1 VGIEFGDSITAT
13 KVVVSITH
21 AVLFCAQILAATLA
35 YSGYTYAEAQRAQS
49 EECFVNGIARAFS
62 FFGGVVATL
71 VPDNLKAGVISH
83 TKRVIRLSRAIVE
96 LASYYR
102 LWVDPTRV
110 RRPRDKAKVEERVR
124 AVQNWVLAPLR
135 DEHFTSLAELNEAIA
150 KGETTLGRTRT
161 HHQARIC
168 RFISEFP
175 RLFTSLHPSVL
186 GYSMTAYR

>member
-1 VGIEFGDSITAT
+1 VPS
-13 KVVVSITH
+13 
-21 AVLFCAQILAATLA
+21 C
-35 YSGYTYAEAQRAQS
+35 
-49 EECFVNGIARAFS
+49 EECFVYGIARAFS

-71 VPDNLKAGVISH
+71 VPDNLKAGVIPH

-110 RRPRDKAKVEERVR
+110 HRPRDKAKVEERVR

-150 KGETTLGRTRT
+150 RVKLLSGGHEPNTR
-161 HHQARIC
+161 HAYVDSFGNSQD
-168 RFISEFP
+168 F
-175 RLFTSLHPSVL
+175 SLPCIL
-186 GYSMTAYR
+186 PYSATR

>member
-1 VGIEFGDSITAT
+1 MPKPSVPN
-13 KVVVSITH
+13 
-21 AVLFCAQILAATLA
+21 C
-35 YSGYTYAEAQRAQS
+35 

-110 RRPRDKAKVEERVR
+110 RRPRDKAKVKERVR

-150 KGETTLGRTRT
+150 KGVDELNNRPFTKMTGSRTERFQTERPYLRPLPTEPFSYGRWLSLKVPPNYHLTIGEVSYSVPYVLLG
-161 HHQARIC
+161 
-168 RFISEFP
+168 
-175 RLFTSLHPSVL
+175 
-186 GYSMTAYR
+186 

>member
-1 VGIEFGDSITAT
+1 
-13 KVVVSITH
+13 
-21 AVLFCAQILAATLA
+21 
-35 YSGYTYAEAQRAQS
+35 
-49 EECFVNGIARAFS
+49 
-62 FFGGVVATL
+62 VATL

-96 LASYYR
+96 LACYYR

-150 KGETTLGRTRT
+150 KGVDELKYRPFTKMTGSRTE
-161 HHQARIC
+161 
-168 RFISEFP
+168 RFPIERP
-175 RLFTSLHPSVL
+175 DLRPPHRAL
-186 GYSMTAYR
+186 

>member
-1 VGIEFGDSITAT
+1 MPN
-13 KVVVSITH
+13 
-21 AVLFCAQILAATLA
+21 C
-35 YSGYTYAEAQRAQS
+35 

-71 VPDNLKAGVISH
+71 VPDNLKAG
-83 TKRVIRLSRAIVE
+83 VIRLSRAIVE

-150 KGETTLGRTRT
+150 RVKLLSGGHEPTTRHAYVDSFRSSQDFSLPCILPYSATR
-161 HHQARIC
+161 
-168 RFISEFP
+168 
-175 RLFTSLHPSVL
+175 
-186 GYSMTAYR
+186 